1 MKYNVETGLIEGA
14 RLVASPNFDE
24 RPDAS
29 DIDTIVIHAISL
41 PPGEF
46 GGDTIEQFFCNQL
59 DHAQHPF
66 YKEIEDV
73 CVSAH
78 LLITREGELVQFVPL
93 IHRAWH
99 AGVSETRGRQNVND
113 FSVGIELEGCD
124 EQPFEQAQYEK
135 LAEVTRLLTGVFP
148 DLTMEHIYAH
158 SDVAPDRKT
167 DPGPH
172 FDWDQYRHL
181 CSLEGPANT

>member
-1 MKYNVETGLIEGA
+1 MNYDTATGLIEGA
-14 RLVASPNFDE
+14 RLVVSPNFDE

-46 GGDTIEQFFCNQL
+46 GGEAIEQFFCNQL

-66 YKEIEDV
+66 YAEIEGA

-78 LLITREGELVQFVPL
+78 LLITRQGELIQFVPL
-93 IHRAWH
+93 FHRAWH
-99 AGVSETRGRQNVND
+99 AGVSQTRGRQNVND
-113 FSVGIELEGCD
+113 FSIGIELEGCD
-124 EQPFEQAQYEK
+124 EKPFEGVQYK
-135 LAEVTRLLTGVFP
+135 RLAEVTRLLIDTFP
-148 DLTMEHIYAH
+148 NLVLDHVYGH
-158 SDVAPDRKT
+158 CDVAPGRKM

-172 FDWDQYRHL
+172 FDWQRYRHL
-181 CSLEGPANT
+181 CRQTA